1 MSVVNM
7 HDAKSNLSKLVDA
20 VESGA
25 QEEVILARNGKP
37 AARIVPVAITTAA
50 RRFGLGKGKYPKFD
64 AEAFDALDTDVAV
77 LFYGAPPAKL

>member
-25 QEEVILARNGKP
+25 QDEVILARNGKP
-37 AARIVPVAITTAA
+37 AARIVPVAIAPSA

-64 AEAFDALDTDVAV
+64 AEAFDALDADVAA
-77 LFYGAPPAKL
+77 LFYGVPPAQP